1 MNIQEYWHDID
12 SQLEQLIEHGFVKL
26 PSLKEFDF
34 DLDFVASD
42 ISDEMGSL
50 TFKELGSGH
59 KNFLRDLS
67 IDEYLT
73 PKLHNIAKNLYSY
86 EGDLSNQYHIAR
98 KVEPGNTKEMFR
110 AHFDS
115 HLFTMVLP
123 IRIPETDQNGTA
135 GDLIYFPHA
144 RKVPANEISNF
155 IGKAYYKNF
164 ASKKRMEKFSL
175 NHKKRID
182 NFKDYQPL
190 LFVGNTTLHTN
201 FPVSLECSG
210 YRLTLLAHF
219 FDPSPKYG
227 VGGLLR
233 LLRNR

>member
-12 SQLEQLIEHGFVKL
+12 SRLEQLLENGFVKL
-26 PSLKEFDF
+26 PSLREF

-50 TFKELGSGH
+50 TFKELGSHH
-59 KNFLRDLS
+59 KNFLQNLS
-67 IDEYLT
+67 IDKYLA
-73 PKLHNIAKNLYSY
+73 PKLHNIAKDLFSY
-86 EGDLSNQYHIAR
+86 KGDLSNQYHIAR
-98 KVEPGNTKEMFR
+98 KVEPGNSKEMFR

-123 IRIPETDQNGTA
+123 LKIPETAQDGTA
-135 GDLIYFPHA
+135 GDLIYFPYA
-144 RKVPANEISNF
+144 RKVPTNEISNF
-155 IGKAYYKNF
+155 IGKAYFKRF
-164 ASKKRMEKFSL
+164 ASKEGMEKFSS
-175 NHKKRID
+175 NHQKRID

-190 LFVGNTTLHTN
+190 LFVGNTTLHSN
-201 FPVSLECSG
+201 FPVSTGCSS